1 MFRHPTIVPILSLIG
16 LFACSGIS
24 EEAQQPAGQSLSDP
38 AESEA
43 ASLPDELQQ
52 GAGAEGASPPAE
64 QQQEVVS
71 ESVAAEP
78 LPPPEPATIRVP
90 VGTVLEVRLAEP
102 MSTRTH
108 KAGDEFVAILDQDVV
123 VDGQVVFPE
132 GTKAYGT
139 LLAVEGSGRVEGRAE
154 MTMTLTELRLRE
166 EPHRLKTGNIT
177 IQAEGTQGQDA
188 KVIGGA
194 AGVGAL
200 LGGIIG
206 GKKGVAVGAAV
217 GGGAGTATVL
227 TTKGKEVEFEPEHK
241 FSFSLSREVE
251 VRARH
256 H

>member
-16 LFACSGIS
+16 LFACGGTS
-24 EEAQQPAGQSLSDP
+24 EEAQQPSEQSLSGP
-38 AESEA
+38 AESEE
-43 ASLPDELQQ
+43 ASLPEQLQP
-52 GAGAEGASPPAE
+52 GAEAEVSSPPAE
-64 QQQEVVS
+64 QQQEFVS

-78 LPPPEPATIRVP
+78 LPPPEPVTIRVP

-123 VDGQVVFPE
+123 VDGKVVFPE
-132 GTKAYGT
+132 GAKAYGT
-139 LLAVEGSGRVEGRAE
+139 LLAAEGSGRVEGLAE
-154 MTMTLTELRLRE
+154 MTITLTELRLRE
-166 EPHRLKTGNIT
+166 EPLRVRTGNIT
-177 IQAEGTQGQDA
+177 IQAEGTQGRDA

-227 TTKGKEVEFEPEHK
+227 TTKGKEVEFQPEHR
-241 FSFSLSREVE
+241 FSFSLSRELE
-251 VRARH
+251 ATLP
-256 H
+256 

>member
-1 MFRHPTIVPILSLIG
+1 MFRHPTLFPILSLMG
-16 LFACSGIS
+16 LFACSGTS
-24 EEAQQPAGQSLSDP
+24 EEAQQPASQSLSDP
-38 AESEA
+38 AKSEQA
-43 ASLPDELQQ
+43 FLPDELQP
-52 GAGAEGASPPAE
+52 GAGAEVSSPPAE
-64 QQQEVVS
+64 PQELVN

-78 LPPPEPATIRVP
+78 LSPPEPVTIRVP

-123 VDGQVVFPE
+123 VDGKVVFPE
-132 GTKAYGT
+132 GAKAYGT
-139 LLAVEGSGRVEGRAE
+139 LLAADESGRVEGRAE
-154 MTMTLTELRLRE
+154 MTITLTELRLRE
-166 EPHRLKTGNIT
+166 EPLRVKTGNIT
-177 IQAEGTQGQDA
+177 IQAEGTQSRDA

-200 LGGIIG
+200 LGGIIA

-251 VRARH
+251 ATLP
-256 H
+256 

>member
-1 MFRHPTIVPILSLIG
+1 MFRHPTLFPILSLIG
-16 LFACSGIS
+16 LFACGGTS
-24 EEAQQPAGQSLSDP
+24 EEAQQPADQSLSDL
-38 AESEA
+38 AESEE
-43 ASLPDELQQ
+43 ASLPEQPKPES
-52 GAGAEGASPPAE
+52 GAEVSSPPAE
-64 QQQEVVS
+64 QQEFVS

-78 LPPPEPATIRVP
+78 LPPPEPVTIRVP

-123 VDGQVVFPE
+123 VDGKVVFPE
-132 GTKAYGT
+132 GAKAYGT
-139 LLAVEGSGRVEGRAE
+139 LLAAEGSGRVEGRAE
-154 MTMTLTELRLRE
+154 MTITLTELRLRE
-166 EPHRLKTGNIT
+166 EPLRVKTGNIT
-177 IQAEGTQGQDA
+177 IQAEGTQSRDA

-227 TTKGKEVEFEPEHK
+227 TTKGKEVEFQPEHK

-251 VRARH
+251 VTLP
-256 H
+256 